1 MAAVRLRAARL
12 AAVATVAGGFSGLFG
27 VGGGIVIVPL
37 LVLWLEYRE
46 HEATGTSLVAIA
58 VVSIFA
64 AGYHSLRGA
73 VDVPYALLVGAPAV
87 AGVLLGT
94 ALQQRLSERVVAGIF
109 SALLVLSAVA
119 LLL

>member
-1 MAAVRLRAARL
+1 MAPVGPRAVRLAV
-12 AAVATVAGGFSGLFG
+12 VATVAGAFSGLLG
-27 VGGGIVIVPL
+27 VGGGIVIIPL

-94 ALQQRLSERVVAGIF
+94 ALQQQLSERVVAGIF
-109 SALLVLSAVA
+109 SVMLAVSAVA

>member
-1 MAAVRLRAARL
+1 
-12 AAVATVAGGFSGLFG
+12 
-27 VGGGIVIVPL
+27 
-37 LVLWLEYRE
+37 
-46 HEATGTSLVAIA
+46 
-58 VVSIFA
+58 
-64 AGYHSLRGA
+64 